1 GGLVAAPL
9 AGYITKIAPARLLLA
24 LAAVL
29 VVGLSIWQGVQLWP
43 DLLEYPIFR
52 DMAQAASLAPR

>member
-1 GGLVAAPL
+1 MSKAKTAL
-9 AGYITKIAPARLLLA
+9 

-52 DMAQAASLAPR
+52 EMAQAAALR